1 MAVSA
6 VGVGAWAV
14 TDVMNDVQ
22 PGVALVGETPG
33 QIIPD
38 VNSIEGGINL
48 LVIGSD
54 SRAGQGDGYG
64 DPKKETGVLNDVTML
79 LHVAED
85 HSNATIVSFPRDMR
99 VPIPQCP
106 RPEEDGGG
114 FYSAM
119 SSQPIHASLG
129 YGGIACTAETVEQ
142 LTGLDIPFVGLVQF
156 NGVVALSKALGGVD
170 VCLAAPISDKHTDLD
185 LPAGNV
191 TLEGD
196 LALQFLRTRYGVSD
210 GSDLGRISN
219 QQMFLSATVR
229 ELKEAGTLTDPVT
242 LYSIAKV
249 AAHNMDFSQNLR
261 SLNTMVSI
269 ALTLKDIPNDK
280 ITFVQYPNHYGPD
293 GEVYPTIQ
301 AAEVLMDAVKADK
314 DLTITDGTGG
324 SVPKDQKTIA
334 PNTPE
339 TTNPSTASPG
349 SSEAP
354 DDSTVELPPGVYG
367 QRADEVTCA
376 AGNG

>member
-1 MAVSA
+1 MGCGTGEIVVNVGRDSVSVA
-6 VGVGAWAV
+6 RILGLSNAGILDRHDKANAIA
-14 TDVMNDVQ
+14 DVEARRLAND
-22 PGVALVGETPG
+22 
-33 QIIPD
+33 
-38 VNSIEGGINL
+38 
-48 LVIGSD
+48 
-54 SRAGQGDGYG
+54 
-64 DPKKETGVLNDVTML
+64 ETGTKL
-79 LHVAED
+79 A
-85 HSNATIVSFPRDMR
+85 
-99 VPIPQCP
+99 
-106 RPEEDGGG
+106 
-114 FYSAM
+114 
-119 SSQPIHASLG
+119 
-129 YGGIACTAETVEQ
+129 
-142 LTGLDIPFVGLVQF
+142 GLDIPFVGLVQF

-170 VCLAAPISDKHTDLD
+170 ACLAAPISDKHTDLD

-229 ELKEAGTLTDPVT
+229 ELKESGTLTDPVK

-314 DLTITDGTGG
+314 DLTITNGTGG
-324 SVPKDQKTIA
+324 SVPKDQKTTA

-339 TTNPSTASPG
+339 TTNPSAAAPG

-354 DDSTVELPPGVYG
+354 DDSTVKLPPRVYG